1 MKLNFNSRIILVVDA
16 EDVSR
21 TDSEFYGLGFSELI
35 ESWFTLMEIAEN
47 IPAFLGRTTEQI
59 SNAPRSLDILP
70 IGTTARVTGVSGSGA
85 IARRLLEMGVVP
97 GAPVRVIKA
106 APLGDP
112 IEIRVRGYHLALRR
126 TEARTILV
134 TTRES

>member
-1 MKLNFNSRIILVVDA
+1 
-16 EDVSR
+16 
-21 TDSEFYGLGFSELI
+21 
-35 ESWFTLMEIAEN
+35 MEIAEN
-47 IPAFLGRTTEQI
+47 INALFGRTTEQI

-70 IGTTARVTGVSGSGA
+70 IGAQARVTGVTGSGA

-112 IEIRVRGYHLALRR
+112 IEVRVRGYHLALRR
-126 TEARTILV
+126 TEAKTISV
-134 TTRES
+134 TSD